1 MNAMNRN
8 PFPLPL
14 TVVSLLAG
22 ILLAGSPA
30 PGAAQIGWCKTCVK
44 SKVLYPTDDDEGM
57 VCIGAYKGKSNCA
70 QYQGTSRICIPYG
83 DSCDIPLDAA
93 GDQTA
98 IAMVTTGRMLPANGN
113 YFFVMDGGY
122 RVVMRKCDRSIVARV
137 AEDAYALAGR
147 RPNRVVPARARLT
160 VADLLD
166 RGPGDL
172 GSVYETVV
180 APQAS

>member
-30 PGAAQIGWCKTCVK
+30 PGAAQIGWCKKCVP
-44 SKVLYPTDDDEGM
+44 SDDLYPDDKDNGT
-57 VCIGAYKGKSNCA
+57 VCSGAYEGKTGCA
-70 QYQGTSRICIPYG
+70 QIQGPIARISVAYG

-93 GDQTA
+93 DDQTA

-113 YFFVMDGGY
+113 YFFVMDGGD

-147 RPNRVVPARARLT
+147 RPNRVVPATRC
-160 VADLLD
+160 D
-166 RGPGDL
+166 
-172 GSVYETVV
+172 
-180 APQAS
+180 